1 MTDWKFEETKA
12 TPFGYTSDAAANKF
26 LQLGYEPSDYYN
38 FFPCFM
44 NARLLARYMGL
55 YEMYK
60 ATLGLAGHIAEVG
73 VFRGSVSL
81 FFAKLML
88 LHEPHTIT
96 QVHGFDWWREAS
108 NSDEGGASDIERGP
122 AYDCLEPYDRITQ
135 LIEVQGLQRWAVMHR
150 LNIVSDLEPFFAEHS
165 HLQFK
170 LVLLDAG
177 EYATVSRSI
186 REFWPRLL
194 PGGIMMFDQFNHE
207 VAPGESRAVRE
218 FLPEDAV
225 IRALP
230 HGWMPTAYVVKG
242 ETASMRARDFDR
254 AVLPVK
260 EWADIE

>member
-1 MTDWKFEETKA
+1 MTNWKFEETKY
-12 TPFGYTSDAAANKF
+12 TPLGQTTDAAANRF
-26 LQLGYEPSDYYN
+26 LQLGYETSDFYN

-44 NARLLARYMGL
+44 GARTLARYMAL

-81 FFAKLML
+81 LFAKLML
-88 LHEPHTIT
+88 LHEPHTTT
-96 QVHGFDWWREAS
+96 QVHGFDWWREPS
-108 NSDEGGASDIERGP
+108 NGDERDTSDVERGP
-122 AYDCLEPYDRITQ
+122 AYDYLEPYDRIKE

-150 LNIVSDLEPFFAEHS
+150 MNVVSDLEPFFAEHS

-170 LVLLDAG
+170 LVLVDAG
-177 EYATVSRSI
+177 HYDIVARSI

-218 FLPEDAV
+218 LLPEDAV
-225 IRALP
+225 IRSLP
-230 HGWMPTAYVVKG
+230 HGWMPTAYVIKG
-242 ETASMRARDFDR
+242 EKVAARSHNADR
-254 AVLPVK
+254 CTPPG
-260 EWADIE
+260 WG